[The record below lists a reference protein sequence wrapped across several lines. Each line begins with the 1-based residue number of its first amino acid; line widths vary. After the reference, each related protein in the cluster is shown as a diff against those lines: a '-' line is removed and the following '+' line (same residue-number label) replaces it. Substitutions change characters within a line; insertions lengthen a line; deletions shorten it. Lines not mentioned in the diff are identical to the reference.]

1 MGKLDKLTDQ
11 RVDAFVAAV
20 NSSSREILFLEEIP
34 EQCRR
39 SESDLS
45 EMFDWQI
52 VRASDASWLPKLE
65 SELPIPLPPTLRS
78 LVARYLFP
86 SFEAGP
92 LTLYSVGCERNLY
105 STEFRVAMTGDAI
118 MWPFLLERGF
128 LPFANPAGGSYDPVC
143 FDFRDSSRKREPP
156 VVRIDHEEILCYDRL
171 KVLETVASG
180 LDVILDEVTRQLRSR
195 AAKTPSA

>member
-1 MGKLDKLTDQ
+1 
-11 RVDAFVAAV
+11 
-20 NSSSREILFLEEIP
+20 
-34 EQCRR
+34 
-39 SESDLS
+39 
-45 EMFDWQI
+45 
-52 VRASDASWLPKLE
+52 
-65 SELPIPLPPTLRS
+65 
-78 LVARYLFP
+78 
-86 SFEAGP
+86 
-92 LTLYSVGCERNLY
+92 
-105 STEFRVAMTGDAI
+105 MTGDAI

-156 VVRIDHEEILCYDRL
+156 VVRIDHEEILCYDGL